1 MSTLKKSK
9 GYYLIDKIDIKLADE
24 MLLDAGETLECE
36 VKLIDARK
44 ITEQQRKFIFT
55 LCREIAY
62 HQGDD
67 AEYVR
72 LLMQQYYANLK
83 DIEVESLS
91 KCSVSYANGL
101 ISTIINFALENEVP
115 LPKRILDDN
124 DFKFDYQQTYIM
136 CLKRIC
142 AVCGRRADLHHT
154 TAIGMGSN
162 RKTMSHVGL
171 EIIPLCR
178 EHHFE
183 LHQMGND
190 KYLSIHKL
198 KPITVDEKMDFFIK
212 KGTLKLFKEDSDET
226 V

>member
-1 MSTLKKSK
+1 MSTLKKQNKQYIVS
-9 GYYLIDKIDIKLADE
+9 DIDIKLADD
-24 MLLDAGETLECE
+24 MLLDTGETLQCE
-36 VKLIDARK
+36 VKLIDNRT
-44 ITEQQRKFIFT
+44 ISEQQRKFVFA

-62 HQGDD
+62 HQGYDP
-67 AEYVR
+67 EYVR

-101 ISTIINFALENEVP
+101 ITTIINFALENEVP

-154 TAIGMGSN
+154 TAIGMGAN
-162 RKTMSHVGL
+162 RKKMSHVGL

-178 EHHFE
+178 EHHQKAHE
-183 LHQMGND
+183 DSM
-190 KYLSIHKL
+190 YLQRNHL
-198 KPITVDEKMDFFIK
+198 KPITVDAKMDVFIR
-212 KGTLKLFKEDSDET
+212 KGTLRLYKEDSDET

>member
-1 MSTLKKSK
+1 MATLKKQNKQYIVS
-9 GYYLIDKIDIKLADE
+9 DIDIKLADD
-24 MLLDAGETLECE
+24 MLLDTGETLQCE
-36 VKLIDARK
+36 VKLIDNRT
-44 ITEQQRKFIFT
+44 ISEQQRKFIFA

-101 ISTIINFALENEVP
+101 ITTIINFALENEVP

-142 AVCGRRADLHHT
+142 SVCGRRADLHHVS
-154 TAIGMGSN
+154 AIGMGAN

-178 EHHFE
+178 EHHQNAHE
-183 LHQMGND
+183 D
-190 KYLSIHKL
+190 STYLQRNHL
-198 KPITVDEKMDFFIK
+198 KPITVDAKMDVFIR
-212 KGTLKLFKEDSDET
+212 KGTLRLYKEDSDET
-226 V
+226 I